1 MKKILFVHTEYTE
14 TGGEDI
20 AVKNE
25 INFLKNHYE
34 VETLIFN
41 NSLKISIKDLF
52 WFVLNNNKESVKE
65 LKIKLFNFDPDY
77 IYVHNLWFK
86 GSLEILKYINKNQFK
101 VILKMHNFRYF
112 CTKSYLSNRH
122 LQNNNMCLACG
133 MQKKTIGIFNKYF
146 TDSLAKSVLVTY
158 FGHKY
163 FKILKNGNFKILT
176 LTNHHKSFLIELGFE
191 ESRLY
196 VLPNPSP
203 KLEKILDT
211 GNSQTK
217 QIVYAGRI
225 SKEKGI
231 IELLQTW
238 NKLETKEHKLIIIG
252 DGPACNEVKGII
264 ENIESIVLMG
274 YRENQD
280 VIKIISESK
289 AVVTTTKLYEG
300 QPTLLSESSALGVP
314 SIFPNSGGIAEFFYS
329 DYEYIFKQFDY
340 EDLLAKLQQIIDIN
354 DLREVGKKNK
364 NYILEF
370 LDENKLLT
378 RFEKILGASNE
389 K

>member
-86 GSLEILKYINKNQFK
+86 GSLGILKYINKNQFK

-122 LQNNNMCLACG
+122 LQNNDMCLACG

-300 QPTLLSESSALGVP
+300 QPTLLCEASAANIV
-314 SIFPNSGGIAEFFYS
+314 SIFPRTGGIEEFFPPNNKFS
-329 DYEYIFKQFDY
+329 YEQFNYD
-340 EDLLAKLQQIIDIN
+340 DLIKKLELLNNLKLVNQQA
-354 DLREVGKKNK
+354 DLNNAFIKEKLSKERVLKT
-364 NYILEF
+364 LEKVF
-370 LDENKLLT
+370 EN
-378 RFEKILGASNE
+378 G
-389 K
+389 